1 MSPRILNLSARTTLV
16 VFACALCSFVPSYAL
31 GRQVPLSL
39 DVIDPDRSQDSVL
52 KPYVVW
58 LRKRIER
65 RWIPN
70 VLNPARTAKV
80 YFMILHDGSIA
91 KTEITASSNDQA
103 FDFSVLKS
111 IQDST
116 PLPQIPVE
124 VLNIEATF
132 DNRFMALEDLQ
143 MNLQRAQQRAAR
155 IMPSVPV
162 PLYQSSVGYYQQPQ
176 VFQRE
181 IQQPVLSQPPDSR
194 GSDWVSDQY
203 ERERSNSSR
212 AEYHDG
218 TQKAEEDLSTSAG
231 INFDH
236 PVNSAQFR
244 DLSPSQKRE
253 FRSWLCNVWLKNPMP
268 EELRAKPLTR
278 NVGKK
283 K

>member
-1 MSPRILNLSARTTLV
+1 MLPRIFHLRFLPALAVSACVLSSL
-16 VFACALCSFVPSYAL
+16 VPSYAL

-39 DVIDPDRSQDSVL
+39 DVIDPDRSQDTVL

-70 VLNPARTAKV
+70 VLNPSRTAKV
-80 YFMILHDGSIA
+80 YFMILQDGSIA

-132 DNRFMALEDLQ
+132 DNRYMALEDLQ
-143 MNLQRAQQRAAR
+143 MNIQRAQQRAAR

-162 PLYQSSVGYYQQPQ
+162 PLYQSSIGYYQQPQ
-176 VFQRE
+176 IIQRE
-181 IQQPVLSQPPDSR
+181 IQQPVLSQPTDSR
-194 GSDWVSDQY
+194 GSDWVSDPY
-203 ERERSNSSR
+203 ERERSNSYR
-212 AEYHDG
+212 AENHDL
-218 TQKAEEDLSTSAG
+218 TQKAEDEQSTFASTS
-231 INFDH
+231 FEH

-253 FRSWLCNVWLKNPMP
+253 YRSWLCNVWLKNPMP
-268 EELRAKPLTR
+268 EELRAKAFVR
-278 NVGKK
+278 KVGKTR
-283 K
+283 